1 MAEKGQACGAPTA
14 LVRFL
19 ALRTQ
24 RLRTGLT
31 CVAPLALKRG
41 LPVPE
46 KRSGMWRTYGACA
59 FGFAYPALTRWANVC
74 RASGAK
80 KKDRSWR
87 KMNPPRLDRR
97 LFLERRRCGRG

>member
-1 MAEKGQACGAPTA
+1 VAEKGQACGAPTA

-59 FGFAYPALTRWANVC
+59 FFGFAYPALTHWVEEDESA
-74 RASGAK
+74 AA
-80 KKDRSWR
+80 
-87 KMNPPRLDRR
+87 
-97 LFLERRRCGRG
+97 